1 MAIFQKIAAVIIAAV
16 TAFSNISGFIGL
28 EVKPDSYKTYKNVI
42 VMIGDGMGFNHLE
55 ATKQKYGI
63 ETLEMEKAKL
73 HCESKTNSLFGVTT
87 DSAAGATALSS
98 GIRTFNGMIST
109 YGFDPLKVFATPK
122 NITEVAIEQ
131 GKATGVVTTDYTSG
145 ATPGSFSSHTY
156 SRDNDIDITEQQL
169 ASDIDLVWGGYNGI
183 ATADK
188 VVAAGRTYIGSA
200 TELANFDGAT
210 KSFGQFDFEDM
221 KNVTNNHDTPTIE
234 AMTEKA
240 IEVLSKDEDGF
251 FLMVEGAC
259 IDKHSHSND
268 IEPMM
273 LSAYEFDK
281 AVGAALEFAEEDGE
295 TLVVITADHETGG
308 LKYDAETD
316 SYYWT
321 SGSHTNANV
330 PLFINEADAGFTG
343 GVAYK
348 NKHISAQLGLV
359 LGAEEGSYP
368 CAK

>member
-1 MAIFQKIAAVIIAAV
+1 MAIFQKIVAVIIAAF
-16 TAFSNISGFIGL
+16 TAFSNIAGYVGL
-28 EVKPDSYKTYKNVI
+28 EVKPDNYETYKNVI

-55 ATKQKYGI
+55 STKQKYNI
-63 ETLEMEKAKL
+63 DTLEMEKAVL
-73 HCESKTNSLFGVTT
+73 HCESKTNSLFWATT
-87 DSAAGATALSS
+87 DSAAGGTALSS
-98 GIRTFNGMIST
+98 GIRTINGMVST
-109 YGFDPLKVFATPK
+109 YAFDPFRVFATPK
-122 NITEVAIEQ
+122 SITEVAIEQ

-145 ATPGSFSSHTY
+145 ATPSSFSAHTY
-156 SRDNDIDITEQQL
+156 SRNNDVDITKQQL
-169 ASDIDLVWGGYNGI
+169 ASDIDLVWGGYNGL
-183 ATADK
+183 ATAD
-188 VVAAGRTYIGSA
+188 VVSAAGRTYIGSA
-200 TELANFDGAT
+200 TDLANFDGET

-221 KNVTNNHDTPTIE
+221 KNVTNNHDTPSIE
-234 AMTEKA
+234 VMTEKA

-259 IDKHSHSND
+259 IDKHSHSNN

-273 LSAYEFDK
+273 LSTYEFDK

-308 LKYDAETD
+308 LKYDAEKD

-321 SGSHTNANV
+321 SGGHTNANV
-330 PLFINEADAGFTG
+330 PLFINKSDAGFVS

-348 NKHISAQLGLV
+348 NKHVSAHLGLV

>member
-1 MAIFQKIAAVIIAAV
+1 MAIFQKIAAVIIAALTTLANV
-16 TAFSNISGFIGL
+16 TGYFGL
-28 EVKPDSYKTYKNVI
+28 ETTPGEYETYKNVI

-63 ETLEMEKAKL
+63 ETLEMEKTVL
-73 HCESKTNSLFGVTT
+73 HAESKTNSLFWATT
-87 DSAAGATALSS
+87 DSAAGGTALSS
-98 GIRTFNGMIST
+98 GIRTINGMVST
-109 YGFDPLKVFATPK
+109 YALDPFRVFATPK
-122 NITEVAIEQ
+122 SITEVAIEQ

-145 ATPGSFSSHTY
+145 ATPSSFSAHTY
-156 SRDNDIDITEQQL
+156 SRDNDVDITEQQL
-169 ASDIDLVWGGYNGI
+169 ASDIDLVWGAYNGL
-183 ATADK
+183 ATAD
-188 VVAAGRTYIGSA
+188 VVSAAGRTYIGSA
-200 TELANFDGAT
+200 TELASFNGET
-210 KSFGQFDFEDM
+210 KSFGQFDFDDM
-221 KNVTNNHDTPTIE
+221 KYVTNNHDTPTIE

-268 IEPMM
+268 MENMM

-308 LKYDAETD
+308 ITYDAEND

-321 SGSHTNANV
+321 ADDHTNVNV
-330 PLFINEADAGFTG
+330 PVFMNKTDAGFVNG
-343 GVAYK
+343 AAYK
-348 NKHISAQLGLV
+348 NRHISAQLGLV
-359 LGAEEGSYP
+359 LGAEEGTYP